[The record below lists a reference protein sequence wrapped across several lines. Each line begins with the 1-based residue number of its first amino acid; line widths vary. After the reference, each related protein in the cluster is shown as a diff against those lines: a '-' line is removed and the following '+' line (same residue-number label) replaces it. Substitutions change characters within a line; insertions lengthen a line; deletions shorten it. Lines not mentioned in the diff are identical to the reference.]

1 MRAFLRLFA
10 PASASASAYGSAPA
24 PARASLTATLKLTV
38 LVGVLGAFG
47 AGGCA
52 KVAPYE
58 RGTLA
63 HPTMS
68 ADDAMSSRLDEHV
81 RGVSEGAAGGLSGG
95 GGGCGCN

>member
-1 MRAFLRLFA
+1 MTDLHSRFRSF
-10 PASASASAYGSAPA
+10 SG
-24 PARASLTATLKLTV
+24 LTLG
-38 LVGVLGAFG
+38 LVGVVTLAASAFVVG
-47 AGGCA
+47 LTGCA
-52 KVAPYE
+52 RVAPYE

-68 ADDAMSSRLDEHV
+68 ADDSMSSRLDEHV